1 MTVSTDAQ
9 EAGGGPR
16 KGAYV
21 MDTRREEV
29 GEVVRRSGGKLRL
42 RLPAGGREWDCPA
55 DAVRTATAREQLVAR
70 TALANARSRGDVC
83 R

>member
-9 EAGGGPR
+9 EADGGPM

-21 MDTRREEV
+21 MDTLRGEV
-29 GEVVRRSGGKLRL
+29 GEVVGQSGHDLRL

-55 DAVRTATAREQLVAR
+55 DAVRKVTAREHLAAR

>member
-9 EAGGGPR
+9 EADGGPT

-21 MDTRREEV
+21 IDTRCGEI
-29 GEVVRRSGGKLRL
+29 GEVVRRSDATLRL
-42 RLPAGGREWDCPA
+42 RPPAGGRGWDCPA
-55 DAVRTATAREQLVAR
+55 DAVRTATAREQLDAR